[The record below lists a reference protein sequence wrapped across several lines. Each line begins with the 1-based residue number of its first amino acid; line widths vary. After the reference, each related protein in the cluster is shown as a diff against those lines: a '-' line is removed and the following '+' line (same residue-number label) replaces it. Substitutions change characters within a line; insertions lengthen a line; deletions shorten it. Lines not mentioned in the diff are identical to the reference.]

1 MQSRAKR
8 RLRTRP
14 QRDGEQQQ
22 RPEMTLAR
30 GDAEPHHLPQ
40 GAE

>member
-8 RLRTRP
+8 RRRTRP
-14 QRDGEQQQ
+14 ERDSEQQQ

-40 GAE
+40 AAD